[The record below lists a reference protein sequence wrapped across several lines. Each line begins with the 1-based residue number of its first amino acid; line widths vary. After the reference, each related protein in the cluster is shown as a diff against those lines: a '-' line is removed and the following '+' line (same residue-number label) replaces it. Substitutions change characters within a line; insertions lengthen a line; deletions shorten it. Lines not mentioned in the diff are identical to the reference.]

1 MKIHLSRIH
10 KFLAALMLLCVFS
23 VILPVFAQ
31 EDSEVDNA
39 TVEMRARF
47 EALSKDVS
55 INLPPTLI
63 LQEFIKIIA
72 IETNTV
78 FLYEEKNLRGQ
89 MSITAPPNLK
99 VSAKDALYFFE
110 KILQTQGL
118 ALVPRAKSNVVEILP
133 AAEARFLRLNIS
145 QEVPLDTQQEFVMR
159 LIS

>member
-1 MKIHLSRIH
+1 MNFHLSRIH
-10 KFLAALMLLCVFS
+10 KFLTALMLLCLFS
-23 VILPVFAQ
+23 LILPVYAQ
-31 EDSEVDNA
+31 EDLEVDNA

-55 INLPPTLI
+55 INLPPTLV

-99 VSAKDALYFFE
+99 VSAKDALSHGVQLL
-110 KILQTQGL
+110 K
-118 ALVPRAKSNVVEILP
+118 RK
-133 AAEARFLRLNIS
+133 
-145 QEVPLDTQQEFVMR
+145 
-159 LIS
+159 